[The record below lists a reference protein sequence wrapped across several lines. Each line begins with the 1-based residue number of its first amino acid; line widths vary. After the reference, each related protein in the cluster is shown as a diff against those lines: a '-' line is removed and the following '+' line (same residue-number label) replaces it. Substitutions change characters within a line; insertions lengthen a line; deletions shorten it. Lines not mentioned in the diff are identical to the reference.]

1 MVEIKLKKRF
11 EEKGRVPLIIDFE
24 CTLTKGEVVAVFGPS
39 GSGKTSILKM
49 LSGIIKAQESFIK
62 MGDEIIEDTSSGIR
76 LSLSDRKVSMVFQ
89 DRVLFPHMSV
99 LQHIDYAAHS
109 SLDLQ
114 DKNYIMEHLDLKELK
129 EFRPHQLSGG
139 KAQCLSIAINIL
151 AKPKLL
157 LLDEPVSALDYSLR
171 KRILKNVKALLSKY
185 SISTLVVSHYP
196 MTLNY
201 LSDRVL
207 FLDNGKVQQ
216 TLTIEEAQTFLPI

>member
-24 CTLTKGEVVAVFGPS
+24 CTLSKGEVVAVFGPS

-139 KAQCLSIAINIL
+139 QAQCLSIAINIL

-201 LSDRVL
+201 LSERVL

-216 TLTIEEAQTFLPI
+216 TLTIKEAQSFLPI